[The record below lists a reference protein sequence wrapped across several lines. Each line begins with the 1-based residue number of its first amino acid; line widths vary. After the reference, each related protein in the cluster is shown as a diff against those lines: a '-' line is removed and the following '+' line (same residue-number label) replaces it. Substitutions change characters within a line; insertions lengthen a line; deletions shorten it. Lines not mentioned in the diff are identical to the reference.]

1 MALGVRIR
9 DNAFRKKRA
18 GDQEFYSLEYRVR
31 EGSQWCLLDVVEVIG
46 VGDWFQGVTQGFR
59 ARHQACDW
67 ELPGRL
73 GRDRKQAQD
82 RFRIVTRPATYYT
95 QFLKT
100 DEGITIKATGKVDPV
115 ALRAAA
121 NIVSVMLD
129 GREDIP
135 GYLADA
141 GEGMAIIP
149 KDELVNT
156 LPEFVGVKGSI
167 AWEGTPFEHKFEDS
181 RGLGAVRGQPVS
193 AVGEERILKFPEN
206 GGVSPGTAIMTRTT
220 IHEFAHA
227 IENLCF
233 AQQDNEKWDE
243 SFAKPYRPTPSLGR
257 MP

>member
-1 MALGVRIR
+1 MVALGVRIR

-59 ARHQACDW
+59 ARHPACDW

-73 GRDRKQAQD
+73 GRDRKQALD
-82 RFRIVTRPATYYT
+82 SFRIVTRPVTYYT

-100 DEGITIKATGKVDPV
+100 DDGITIKATGKVDPV
-115 ALRAAA
+115 ALHAAA
-121 NIVSVMLD
+121 NIVGVVLD

-135 GYLADA
+135 GCLADA
-141 GEGMAIIP
+141 GAGMAIIP
-149 KDELVNT
+149 KDELVST

-167 AWEGTPFEHKFEDS
+167 AWEGTPFEHKLEDS

-206 GGVSPGTAIMTRTT
+206 GGVTPGTAIMTRTT

-233 AQQDNEKWDE
+233 AQQDNEEWDE
-243 SFAKPYRPTPSLGR
+243 SYRKAL
-257 MP
+257 